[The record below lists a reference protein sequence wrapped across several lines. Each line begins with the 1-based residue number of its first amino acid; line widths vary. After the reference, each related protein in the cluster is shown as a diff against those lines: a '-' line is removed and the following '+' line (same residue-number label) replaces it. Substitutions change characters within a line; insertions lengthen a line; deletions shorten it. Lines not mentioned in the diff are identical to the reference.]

1 MGHFIQLL
9 RTRVGVALVG
19 ATLVGG
25 IGAALGAGSVWR
37 PSTPAIGAITQ
48 ENTPATATET
58 AMPAPTATTQPTPTS
73 VPTAAPTA
81 TRTLVGSTI
90 RGTVVSVDTGA
101 NTLIISR
108 NGVRYTIVVNDSTT
122 YSGAAT
128 QLSDIQ
134 QDWRVSV
141 TIAAQNGSAY
151 LAQRVSASLPDN

>member
-1 MGHFIQLL
+1 
-9 RTRVGVALVG
+9 V
-19 ATLVGG
+19 
-25 IGAALGAGSVWR
+25 
-37 PSTPAIGAITQ
+37 
-48 ENTPATATET
+48 
-58 AMPAPTATTQPTPTS
+58 PTP
-73 VPTAAPTA
+73 

-90 RGTVVSVDTGA
+90 RGKVVRVDTGD
-101 NTLIISR
+101 NTLTISR
-108 NGVRYTIVVNDSTT
+108 NDVRYTIVVNDETT

>member
-19 ATLVGG
+19 AVLVGG
-25 IGAALGAGSVWR
+25 LGAALGAGSAWR
-37 PSTPAIGAITQ
+37 PSTPAEGVTIQGS
-48 ENTPATATET
+48 ATATAVET
-58 AMPAPTATTQPTPTS
+58 ATPAPTATIQPTPTS
-73 VPTAAPTA
+73 VPTAVPTP

-90 RGTVVSVDTGA
+90 RGKVVRVDTGD

-108 NGVRYTIVVNDSTT
+108 NDVRYTIVVNDETT